1 MPDII
6 GLNLAGECDPNIDC
20 LFRYWRSIHPVSDLP
35 ARGNFDPLDLSAT
48 CWPHICLLDVKHDP
62 LWFQIR
68 FVGTEIVRFKSGMG
82 RANGSTA

>member
-6 GLNLAGECDPNIDC
+6 GLNLAGEC
-20 LFRYWRSIHPVSDLP
+20 
-35 ARGNFDPLDLSAT
+35 DPLDLSAT

-62 LWFQIR
+62 LWLQIR

-82 RANGSTA
+82 RANGSTT

>member
-1 MPDII
+1 MPDIT

-20 LFRYWRSIHPVSDLP
+20 LFRYWQSIHSVSDLP

-48 CWPHICLLDVKHDP
+48 CWPHICLLIVKHDP

-68 FVGTEIVRFKSGMG
+68 FVGMEIVRFKKRDG
-82 RANGSTA
+82 TA

>member
-6 GLNLAGECDPNIDC
+6 GLYLAGKCDPNIDC

-35 ARGNFDPLDLSAT
+35 ARGNFDPLDLSAI
-48 CWPHICLLDVKHDP
+48 CWPNICLLDVKHDP

-68 FVGTEIVRFKSGMG
+68 FVGMEIVRSKKRDG
-82 RANGSTA
+82 TA